1 MVSFDKIS
9 TLDYIQS
16 HLNDSD
22 KRFFV
27 RNGIFDYQKLE
38 DFIIENPGWEF
49 SKTGEHLKKVKERY
63 LASDQEVE
71 RTIYTIPT
79 YTDSTLS
86 FTDELVK
93 GDSLLVYNPTSAT
106 RCMADNLGRIS
117 VSEIKH
123 RLTHLNVYL
132 RNLMEV
138 YQNMSPARAKVVQR
152 AIYLYNEQIERQALE
167 TNERDINLFTYM
179 YDERKEMVREQIDEV
194 IEWFLVN
201 NIEETIWCKMSD
213 NQKRKFANA
222 INGKL
227 KVDVELREEL
237 VNIIAKYVSVSEAIG
252 DLAEG
257 DTLKRFVLK

>member
-1 MVSFDKIS
+1 MVSFDKVS

-22 KRFFV
+22 RRFFI
-27 RNGIFDYQKLE
+27 RNGLFDYQKLE
-38 DFIIENPGWEF
+38 EFIKNNPEWKF
-49 SKTGEHLKKVKERY
+49 SKTGEHLKMVKERF
-63 LASDQEVE
+63 LTSDQNIE
-71 RTIYTIPT
+71 RTIYSIPA
-79 YTDSTLS
+79 YSSSELS
-86 FTDELVK
+86 YSDEYVK

-117 VSEIKH
+117 VFEIKH
-123 RLTHLNVYL
+123 RLTHLNIYL
-132 RNLMEV
+132 RNLMEA
-138 YQNMSPARAKVVQR
+138 YPNMSPARARVVQR

-167 TNERDINLFTYM
+167 TNKRDINLFTYM

-213 NQKRKFANA
+213 NQKRKFANS

-227 KVDVELREEL
+227 KVDIELREEL
-237 VNIIAKYVSVSEAIG
+237 INIIAKYVSVSEAIG

>member
-16 HLNDSD
+16 HLNDDD
-22 KRFFV
+22 KRFFI
-27 RNGIFDYQKLE
+27 RNGLVDYQKLE
-38 DFIIENPGWEF
+38 DFIVKNPGWKF
-49 SKTGEHLKKVKERY
+49 SKAGEHLKKVKERF
-63 LASDQEVE
+63 LASDQDAE

-79 YTDSTLS
+79 YSDPALS
-86 FTDELVK
+86 FTDEFVK
-93 GDSLLVYNPTSAT
+93 GNSLLVYNPTSAT
-106 RCMADNLGRIS
+106 RCMADHLGRIS
-117 VSEIKH
+117 VLEIKH

-132 RNLMEV
+132 RNLMEA
-138 YQNMSPARAKVVQR
+138 YQNMSPARARVVQR

-201 NIEETIWCKMSD
+201 DIEETIWCKMSD
-213 NQKRKFANA
+213 TQKRKFANA

-227 KVDVELREEL
+227 KVDIELREEL
-237 VNIIAKYVSVSEAIG
+237 INIVAKYVSVSEAIG